1 MADLPIFTVLPDL
14 KAALSCHNHLVL
26 VAPPGAGKTTQIP
39 LALLNEPWLEG
50 HRIIMLEPRRIA
62 ARAAAR
68 YMANLLK
75 ESVGETVGYRVR
87 FDTKVGAKTRIEII
101 TEGVLTRM
109 LQEDP
114 ALSGVGLIIFDEFHE
129 RSVHADL
136 GLALCLQS
144 QEILREDLKIL
155 VMSATLDVEPIS
167 VLLGHA
173 PIVISEGRAYPV
185 ETIYENSRQQEK
197 LEVAVTKKIVTA
209 LKSYSGN
216 ILVFLPGVG
225 EIRRVERLLA
235 QVDLG
240 DQIMVVPLHGS
251 LRHEEQ
257 DLALKPCHP
266 GWRKIVLATSIAE
279 TSLTVDGVRIVI
291 DSGLMRVPRFSPR
304 TGMTRLET
312 VPITLAAAEQRRGRA
327 GRIEPGICLRMWTE
341 IEESG
346 FIPNT
351 MPEVYE
357 ADLIPLA
364 LELAV
369 WGVYDPTELKWL
381 DCPPAAALSQAN
393 GLLRQL
399 GACDDSRRITEH
411 GREMASLGCH
421 PRLAHMITKAIHL
434 NLGQLACEIASL
446 LSERDIF
453 RGFSRSLD
461 TDLCSRIEVI
471 RSLRCGKQ
479 ISLHNSKDSEQ
490 IDLAACRRILTEVT
504 TWEKSLRLSLLD
516 GEGVDPD
523 ACGLL
528 TALAYPDRIAQHR
541 GGGRYLLQNG
551 RGAKYQH
558 EQSFSYEPY
567 IVAIDLDDSGIESRI
582 FLAAPIQLK
591 TLLEHCG
598 EQLQQDIRI
607 SWVRE
612 QLAVKAKTIWRLGSI
627 VIKEEMI
634 TNPPAQAVLDA
645 LLQGIAVEGLQL
657 LPWTKSARQLLD
669 RLNFMNHVDHT
680 WPNVNEQVL
689 LESLAVWLGP
699 YLFGITDSTD
709 LKRLNLVSIFES
721 MLSWEQRQ
729 QFEQLAPT
737 HIQVPSGQRIPLD
750 YSDPAKPVLA
760 VRLQEMFGLTDTP
773 RVANG
778 KVVVTLHLLSPAY
791 RPVQVT
797 ADLASFW
804 QHAYYEVKRDLQGRY
819 PKHYWPDDPLMAAPT
834 HRAKPRK

>member
-1 MADLPIFTVLPDL
+1 MADLPIFNVLPDL
-14 KAALSCHNHLVL
+14 KAALKRHNNLVL

-39 LALLNEPWLEG
+39 LAILNEFWLKG
-50 HRIIMLEPRRIA
+50 LRIIMLEPRRIA
-62 ARAAAR
+62 ARSAAR
-68 YMANLLK
+68 HMASLLK

-87 FDTKVGAKTRIEII
+87 LDTKVGPETRIEII

-109 LQEDP
+109 LQQDP
-114 ALSGVGLIIFDEFHE
+114 SLSGIGLIIFDEFHE
-129 RSVHADL
+129 RSLQADL

-144 QEILREDLKIL
+144 QEFLREDLKIL

-167 VLLGHA
+167 VLLGNA
-173 PIVISEGRAYPV
+173 PIIKSEGRSYPV
-185 ETIYENSRQQEK
+185 ETIYESSRQQEK
-197 LEVAVTKKIVTA
+197 LEVAVTKKIAGA
-209 LKSYSGN
+209 LRSYSGN

-225 EIRRVERLLA
+225 EIRRVERQLA
-235 QVDLG
+235 QYDLV

-251 LRHEEQ
+251 LQHEEQ
-257 DLALKPCHP
+257 DLALKPCNP

-279 TSLTVDGVRIVI
+279 TSLTVDGVRVVI

-312 VPITLAAAEQRRGRA
+312 VPISLAAAEQRRGRA
-327 GRIEPGICLRMWTE
+327 GRLEPGICLRMWTE
-341 IEESG
+341 MEEAG
-346 FIPNT
+346 FVSNT
-351 MPEVYE
+351 VPEIYE
-357 ADLIPLA
+357 ADLVSLA

-369 WGVYDPTELKWL
+369 WGVRDSAELKWL

-393 GLLRQL
+393 GLLEQL
-399 GACDDSRRITEH
+399 GAYDSNQRITEH
-411 GREMASLGCH
+411 GRAMANLGCH
-421 PRLAHMITKAIHL
+421 PRLAHMIIKAINL

-446 LSERDIF
+446 LGERDVF
-453 RGFSRSLD
+453 RGVSRSLD
-461 TDLCSRIEVI
+461 ADLGSRIEVI
-471 RSLRCGKQ
+471 RSLRSGKKTGL
-479 ISLHNSKDSEQ
+479 SNSKGNYQ
-490 IDLAACRRILTEVT
+490 IDLAACRRIMMEVT
-504 TWEKSLRLSLLD
+504 TWGKSLKLPALD
-516 GEGVDPD
+516 AEDVDPD

-528 TALAYPDRIAQHR
+528 MALAYPDRIAQHR

-558 EQSFSYEPY
+558 EQQFAYEPY
-567 IVAIDLDDSGIESRI
+567 IVAVDLDDSGIESRI

-598 EQLQQDIRI
+598 EQVQQDLSIN
-607 SWVRE
+607 WDRE
-612 QLAVKAKTIWRLGSI
+612 LLAVKAKTIWRLGSI
-627 VIKEEMI
+627 IIKEEMI
-634 TNPPAQAVLDA
+634 THPPAQAVLDA
-645 LLQGIAVEGLQL
+645 LLQGIAAEGLQI
-657 LPWTKSARQLLD
+657 LPWTKTGRQLLD
-669 RLNFMNHVDHT
+669 RLIFMNHVDHT
-680 WPNVNEQVL
+680 WPNMTEQVL
-689 LESLAVWLGP
+689 QESLTVWLGP
-699 YLFGITDSTD
+699 YLFGMTDSED

-729 QFEQLAPT
+729 QLEQLAPS
-737 HIQVPSGQRIPLD
+737 HILVPSGQRIPLD

-773 RVANG
+773 RIANG
-778 KVVVTLHLLSPAY
+778 KVAVTLHLLSPAY

-804 QHAYYEVKRDLQGRY
+804 QHVYYEVKRDLQGRY

>member
-1 MADLPIFTVLPDL
+1 MADLPIFNVVPEL
-14 KAALSCHNHLVL
+14 KSALIRHNNLVV

-39 LALLNEPWLEG
+39 LAILNEFWLEG
-50 HRIIMLEPRRIA
+50 RRIIMLEPRRIA

-68 YMANLLK
+68 YMAGLLN

-87 FDTKVGAKTRIEII
+87 LDTKVGPETRIEII

-114 ALSGVGLIIFDEFHE
+114 SLSGVGLIIFDEFHE
-129 RSVHADL
+129 RSLQADL

-167 VLLGHA
+167 VLLGQA
-173 PIVISEGRAYPV
+173 PIIRSEGRTHPV
-185 ETIYENSRQQEK
+185 ETIYESSRQQEK
-197 LEVAVTKKIVTA
+197 LEVAVTKKIAAA
-209 LKSYSGN
+209 LRNYSGN

-225 EIRRVERLLA
+225 EIRRVERQLA
-235 QVDLG
+235 RYDLG
-240 DQIMVVPLHGS
+240 DQISVVPLHGS

-257 DLALKPCHP
+257 DLALKPCNP
-266 GWRKIVLATSIAE
+266 GWRKIVLSTSIAE

-304 TGMTRLET
+304 TGMTKLET
-312 VPITLAAAEQRRGRA
+312 VPISLAAAEQRRGRA
-327 GRIEPGICLRMWTE
+327 GRLEPGICLRMWTE
-341 IEESG
+341 AEEAG

-351 MPEVYE
+351 VPEIYE
-357 ADLIPLA
+357 ADLVALA
-364 LELAV
+364 LELAA
-369 WGVYDPTELKWL
+369 WGVHDSAELKWL

-393 GLLRQL
+393 GLLQQL
-399 GACDDSRRITEH
+399 GACDDNQWITEH
-411 GREMASLGCH
+411 GRAMAALGCH
-421 PRLAHMITKAIHL
+421 PRLAHMIIKAINL

-446 LSERDIF
+446 LGERDVF
-453 RGFSRSLD
+453 RGTTRSLD
-461 TDLCSRIEVI
+461 TDLVSRIEVI
-471 RSLRCGKQ
+471 RSLRNGKQ
-479 ISLHNSKDSEQ
+479 TGLTNNKDNCQ
-490 IDLAACRRILTEVT
+490 IDLAACRRIMMEVT
-504 TWEKSLRLSLLD
+504 SWGKSLRLPVLNA
-516 GEGVDPD
+516 EGVDPD

-528 TALAYPDRIAQHR
+528 MALAYPDRIAQHR

-558 EQSFSYEPY
+558 EQQFAYEPY
-567 IVAIDLDDSGIESRI
+567 IVAVDLDDSGIESRI
-582 FLAAPIQLK
+582 FLAAPISLK
-591 TLLEHCG
+591 TLLEHYDN
-598 EQLQQDIRI
+598 QVQRVLSIAWD
-607 SWVRE
+607 RE

-627 VIKEEMI
+627 IIKDEMI
-634 TNPPAQAVLDA
+634 TNPPAEAVLDA
-645 LLQGIAVEGLQL
+645 LLQGIAAEGLQI
-657 LPWTKSARQLLD
+657 LPWTKIARQLLN
-669 RLNFMNHVDHT
+669 RLNFMHHVDHA
-680 WPNVNEQVL
+680 WPNMSEPVL
-689 LESLAVWLGP
+689 LETLAVWLGP
-699 YLFGITDSTD
+699 YLYGMTDSTD
-709 LKRLNLVSIFES
+709 LKRLNLVPIFES
-721 MLSWEQRQ
+721 LLSWEQRQ
-729 QFEQLAPT
+729 QVDQLAPS

-773 RVANG
+773 RIADG
-778 KVVVTLHLLSPAY
+778 KVAVTLHLLSPAS